1 MQKYKIQNTI
11 RKQTVQ
17 MQPKRK
23 LNVVRWDIFNTNS
36 ISTTRL
42 QTAISS
48 LIDRCLL
55 LLFMKL
61 VIECQDS
68 QTAQKRREFDFSA
81 IYVTQVFTYKQALAC
96 LLTYLLCRYSVVEK
110 LKAAMLSTVI
120 AMLKVTCCHANVA
133 MLCRRRM
140 HYWPSMRLRSPRKR
154 WTWLIRWGTSSKT
167 SSHSRWVLQEHLYV
181 QCNRCVNNIVKVPLI
196 WMVRL

>member
-1 MQKYKIQNTI
+1 MPPIIIHEARNWVSRLANSTEKKRIWLQCYIRYSSIYIQA
-11 RKQTVQ
+11 
-17 MQPKRK
+17 
-23 LNVVRWDIFNTNS
+23 S
-36 ISTTRL
+36 I
-42 QTAISS
+42 
-48 LIDRCLL
+48 
-55 LLFMKL
+55 
-61 VIECQDS
+61 
-68 QTAQKRREFDFSA
+68 
-81 IYVTQVFTYKQALAC
+81 LAC

-154 WTWLIRWGTSSKT
+154 WIWLIRWGTSTKT

>member
-1 MQKYKIQNTI
+1 
-11 RKQTVQ
+11 
-17 MQPKRK
+17 
-23 LNVVRWDIFNTNS
+23 
-36 ISTTRL
+36 
-42 QTAISS
+42 
-48 LIDRCLL
+48 
-55 LLFMKL
+55 MKL

-140 HYWPSMRLRSPRKR
+140 HY
-154 WTWLIRWGTSSKT
+154 
-167 SSHSRWVLQEHLYV
+167 
-181 QCNRCVNNIVKVPLI
+181 
-196 WMVRL
+196 